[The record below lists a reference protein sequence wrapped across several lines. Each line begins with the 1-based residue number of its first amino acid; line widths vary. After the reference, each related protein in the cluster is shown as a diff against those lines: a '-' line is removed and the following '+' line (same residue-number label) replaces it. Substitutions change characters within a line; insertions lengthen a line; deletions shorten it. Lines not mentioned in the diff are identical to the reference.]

1 MKGFTISGRQRDLL
15 YDVVVDRLT
24 GIDDVW
30 RSVTEGDWEM
40 AQRLGREYSDLLCL
54 VVDDL
59 GWGTRR
65 QEAVE
70 LTSPPKVI
78 RGAIEAIR
86 REAAVEDEEQLR
98 QRFRVAET
106 LIDRHD
112 TLELCDELLAK
123 IAGSS
128 AR

>member
-1 MKGFTISGRQRDLL
+1 VKGFTISGRQRDLL

-59 GWGTRR
+59 GWGTHR

-78 RGAIEAIR
+78 RGAIKAIR